1 MLSAI
6 IDQKKSEFR
15 TCVDHFLHE
24 LNSVR
29 TGRANPGLLATVL
42 VESYGSAMPL
52 EHVANVG
59 VQDSKTLVITPWDK
73 SQMAAIEK
81 GIQAANIGLNPS
93 SDGQVIR
100 IILPAMTEER
110 RKEMAKSV
118 GQMLEKARVSVR
130 GVREEIIKEMK
141 KMEGESGISKDEVV
155 DAQADLQKIVDAV
168 NAEIKEF
175 AETKEKE
182 IMTI

>member
-1 MLSAI
+1 
-6 IDQKKSEFR
+6 
-15 TCVDHFLHE
+15 
-24 LNSVR
+24 
-29 TGRANPGLLATVL
+29 
-42 VESYGSAMPL
+42 MPL

-59 VQDSKTLVITPWDK
+59 VQDAKTLIITPWDK
-73 SQMAAIEK
+73 AQIPAIEK

-110 RKEMAKSV
+110 RKEMAKAV

-141 KMEGESGISKDEVV
+141 KMEGESGISKD
-155 DAQADLQKIVDAV
+155 KM
-168 NAEIKEF
+168 AELVHKHEERQNEDEYKCGHGLVYGF
-175 AETKEKE
+175 CE
-182 IMTI
+182 